1 MDRNVRAIHTG
12 GVPQANITHVDVE
25 RLELRAHDAERR
37 LAAEMRRNPT
47 LARLWTEVVQADAAV
62 LEARRQLRNAG
73 G

>member
-1 MDRNVRAIHTG
+1 MDRNARAIHTG
-12 GVPQANITHVDVE
+12 GVQRTIVTHVDVE

-47 LARLWTEVVQADAAV
+47 LARLWTEVVEADAAV
-62 LEARRQLRNAG
+62 LEARRQLREIG